1 MKSSHKTGIWI
12 LALLL
17 VMALFMSTLMFSPES
32 TTEQLTYSQLLQKV
46 ETEQIESVTI
56 AGNLAKAKPKESP
69 EAGKPFAY
77 YKTQLPERAG
87 ETFLLPKLEE
97 KGVAVTFEEPQA
109 QGQWLQ
115 ILTFAF
121 LPILLIVFF
130 LVIFRNVQSG
140 GSQAMSFGKS
150 KAKMNMDSKVK
161 ITFDDV
167 AGIDESKEELEEV
180 VDFLKNPERY
190 QKLGARVPK
199 GVLLVGSPGTG
210 KTLLAKAVAGEAGVP
225 FFTISGSDFVEM
237 FVGVGASRVRDLF
250 EQAKKHAPCI
260 VFVDE
265 IDAVGRQR
273 GAGMGGGHDERE
285 QTLNQL
291 LVEMDGFD
299 ATTGIIIL
307 AATNRPDILDN
318 ALLRPGRFDRQVVI
332 DRPDLKGREAILNV
346 HAKGKPLA
354 EDVNLKR
361 LAKTTPGFTGAD
373 LSNLLNEGALYA
385 ARHNQE
391 EIKHQDIEQAI
402 EKVLAGVEKKS
413 RMITEKDKELTAYHE
428 VGHAL
433 VALLNP
439 LCDPLRKVSI
449 IPRGMALGLTWTM
462 PDDEKVHTSRKEL
475 LARISMILGGRAAEQ
490 MIYDDCYTGASDDL
504 NKASDLARKLV
515 TRFGMSDELGPIVF
529 GQQNEHVFLGRD
541 YGSERNY
548 GEDVAAGIDK
558 EVKRIIQEQ
567 YEYTKNL
574 LNDNRDAME
583 AIVQVLLDKETLDN
597 EEVEDIVD
605 RVVAEREGREYV
617 PRKREREDDTTAE
630 TEKAAADND
639 TTTESNQGFTVGN
652 ADDDSDGGNN
662 DANLQPVTT

>member
-1 MKSSHKTGIWI
+1 MKNSHKTGIWI

-32 TTEQLTYSQLLQKV
+32 TTEQLTYSQLLKKV
-46 ETEQIESVTI
+46 ETGQIASVTI
-56 AGNLAKAKPKESP
+56 AGGLVKAKPT
-69 EAGKPFAY
+69 EAPDPSKPFAY

-97 KGVAVTFEEPQA
+97 QGVAVTFEEPQA

-130 LVIFRNVQSG
+130 LVLFRNVQAG

-161 ITFDDV
+161 VTFGDV

-273 GAGMGGGHDERE
+273 GAGLGGGHDERE

-346 HAKGKPLA
+346 HAKGKPMA
-354 EDVNLKR
+354 KDVNLKR

-391 EIKHQDIEQAI
+391 EIKHDDIEQAI

-504 NKASDLARKLV
+504 NKASDLARKIV

-541 YGSERNY
+541 YGSDRNY
-548 GEDVAAGIDK
+548 GEDVAAGIDR
-558 EVKRIIQEQ
+558 EVKRLIEDQ
-567 YEYTKNL
+567 YAYTKQL
-574 LNDNRDAME
+574 LTENRDAME
-583 AIVQVLLDKETLDN
+583 AIVQRLLEEETLDQ
-597 EEVEDIVD
+597 EEVQDIYD
-605 RVVAEREGREYV
+605 RILAEREGREYI
-617 PRKREREDDTTAE
+617 PRKRDDDKTS
-630 TEKAAADND
+630 DSSND
-639 TTTESNQGFTVGN
+639 ESTSDEPNQGFAVTEKSSDD
-652 ADDDSDGGNN
+652 ADSSDGATVHPLPNP
-662 DANLQPVTT
+662 AT

>member
-1 MKSSHKTGIWI
+1 MKSSHKTGVWI

-17 VMALFMSTLMFSPES
+17 VTALFMSTLMFSGES
-32 TTEQLTYSQLLQKV
+32 ATKIISYSDLLEKV
-46 ETEQIESVTI
+46 ETGEIASVTI
-56 AGNLAKAKPKESP
+56 SGNVAKAKPIASAASEEPSF
-69 EAGKPFAY
+69 GF
-77 YKTQLPERAG
+77 YKVQLPELGR
-87 ETFLLPKLEE
+87 EQYLLPKLEE
-97 KGVAVTFEEPQA
+97 KNIAINFQEPQA

-121 LPILLIVFF
+121 LPLLLIVFF
-130 LVIFRNVQSG
+130 FVLFRNVQSG

-161 ITFDDV
+161 ITFGDV
-167 AGIDESKEELEEV
+167 AGIDEAKEELEEV

-318 ALLRPGRFDRQVVI
+318 ALLRPGRFDRQVMI
-332 DRPDLKGREAILNV
+332 DRPDLKGRESILKV
-346 HAKGKPLA
+346 HSQNKPLA
-354 EDVNLKR
+354 KDVNLKK

-373 LSNLLNEGALYA
+373 LSNLLNEGALHA
-385 ARHNQE
+385 ARKHQE
-391 EIKHQDIEQAI
+391 EIFQSDIEQAI

-413 RMITEKDKELTAYHE
+413 RMINEKDKELTAYHE

-433 VALLNP
+433 VALLNDK
-439 LCDPLRKVSI
+439 CDPLRKVSI

-475 LARISMILGGRAAEQ
+475 LARIAMILGGRAAEQ

-504 NKASDLARKLV
+504 NKASDLARKIV
-515 TRFGMSDELGPIVF
+515 TRFGMSDELGPVVF
-529 GQQNEHVFLGRD
+529 GQQNEHVFMGRD
-541 YGSERNY
+541 FGSERNY
-548 GEDVAAGIDK
+548 GEDVAAAIDK
-558 EVKRIIQEQ
+558 EVKRIIEEQ
-567 YEYTKNL
+567 YHYTRGL
-574 LNDNRDAME
+574 LEDNQDVME
-583 AIVQVLLDKETLDN
+583 AVVKELLEKETLDHD
-597 EEVEDIVD
+597 EVEDIYE
-605 RVVAEREGREYV
+605 RILAKREGREYI
-617 PRKREREDDTTAE
+617 PKERP
-630 TEKAAADND
+630 
-639 TTTESNQGFTVGN
+639 SL
-652 ADDDSDGGNN
+652 DDDDESDAVTKAE
-662 DANLQPVTT
+662 DASDADASAEAELDDDAAKTKDDEAPVPSSAS